1 MVDTELLQGTLD
13 LMILK
18 TLTVGPLHGYQIAR
32 RIRESSGEA
41 LLVKEGSLYPALYRM
56 ERRGW
61 IRAHWGT
68 SENGRRARYYRL
80 TAAANP
86 QLATQEEQWKHYTQA
101 VARVLATAGKG
112 AA

>member
-1 MVDTELLQGTLD
+1 MPDTELLQGTLD
-13 LMILK
+13 LLILK
-18 TLTVGPLHGYQIAR
+18 VLTVGPLHGYAIAR
-32 RIRESSGEA
+32 SIRESSGDT

-61 IRAHWGT
+61 IRAHWGV

-80 TAAANP
+80 TAAANR
-86 QLATQEEQWKHYTQA
+86 QLETEEEQWKRYTKA

>member
-68 SENGRRARYYRL
+68 SENGRRDSLLPVDSRR
-80 TAAANP
+80 
-86 QLATQEEQWKHYTQA
+86 
-101 VARVLATAGKG
+101 
-112 AA
+112 